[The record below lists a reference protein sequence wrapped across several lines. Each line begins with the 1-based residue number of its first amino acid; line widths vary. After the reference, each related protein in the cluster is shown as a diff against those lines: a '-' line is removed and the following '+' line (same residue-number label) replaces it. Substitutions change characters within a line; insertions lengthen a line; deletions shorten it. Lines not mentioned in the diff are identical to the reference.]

1 MRHKRIGYRARLRL
15 RRFVFE
21 RDGFRCRKCGK
32 PGRLEAHHVRPVA
45 AGGNDSPENIL
56 TLCVCCHIQ
65 HHRADDPA
73 RAAWRAF
80 LKSVTP

>member
-1 MRHKRIGYRARLRL
+1 MRIKRIGYRARLRL
-15 RRFVFE
+15 RRFVLN
-21 RDGFRCRKCGK
+21 RDKYRCRTCGR

-45 AGGNDSPENIL
+45 AGGNDEPGNLL
-56 TLCVCCHIQ
+56 TLCVTCHVD

-73 RAAWRAF
+73 RAAWRAY